1 MHGLLRSGAR
11 RASVEHRTHRQTF
24 RSGSFER
31 QERAPSVVAWR
42 FGLASWCWRRGN
54 GSNLQAIL
62 DACAAGDL
70 PADVVAVVSDQ
81 CGASALERAALAGV
95 PSVHIGRLDG
105 EARADYD
112 ARLADLVAGFAPDI
126 VVLAGWMRIL
136 TNSFLGWY
144 PNKVINLHPAR
155 PGELPGTRAI
165 ERAWQEALAGERT
178 VTGVMVHLV
187 PDEGV
192 DDGPVLATEDVEI
205 LPDDTLAS
213 LEARIHAVE
222 HRLLVATIRTRCHQL
237 TTNDTEIHA

>member
-1 MHGLLRSGAR
+1 MEVRAR
-11 RASVEHRTHRQTF
+11 L
-24 RSGSFER
+24 
-31 QERAPSVVAWR
+31 VV
-42 FGLASWCWRRGN
+42 LASGN

-70 PADVVAVVSDQ
+70 PAQVVAVVSDRHDAQ
-81 CGASALERAALAGV
+81 ALQRAACAGV
-95 PSVHIGRLDG
+95 PSVHIGRHEG

-112 ARLADLVAGFAPDI
+112 ARLADLVAGFAPDL

-155 PGELPGTRAI
+155 PGELPGTHAV

-192 DDGPVLATEDVEI
+192 DDGPVLATEDVAI
-205 LPDDTLAS
+205 LPDDTLET
-213 LEARIHAVE
+213 LEARIHDVE
-222 HRLLVATIRTRCHQL
+222 HRVLVDTIRTLCHQL
-237 TTNDTEIHA
+237 QTNQTTDTNDTNETEIHA